1 MELRRTRKTNEK
13 VEGINGAR
21 KAFDRIEDE

>member
-21 KAFDRIEDE
+21 KAFYRMEDD